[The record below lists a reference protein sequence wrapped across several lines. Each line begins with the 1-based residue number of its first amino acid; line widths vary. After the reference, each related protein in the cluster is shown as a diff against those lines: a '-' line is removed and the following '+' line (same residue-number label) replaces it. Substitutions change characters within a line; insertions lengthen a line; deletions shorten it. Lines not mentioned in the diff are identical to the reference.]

1 MRTNHAESI
10 VFLMLSRLTRTL
22 FVCALL
28 IGLANAAMAYTIV
41 FRDGRRVEVPP
52 VFVLT
57 TTTLSYEA
65 APGISRTVQLI
76 LIDVAATERVNNE
89 APGSFFEHAARNQ
102 TAAPN
107 VSTRRA
113 QHTLT
118 NLDLEPIRQRRID
131 SEQNY
136 EKRRIELGL
145 PSLDE
150 TRRRQALEEETTRDL
165 VRRRAAAEANDEA
178 YWRSRARALRTEIV
192 MVDAEINYLRDQ
204 LGPARQVP
212 LIGQTFVTS
221 GVPFGRFGSRPAMSQ
236 PGAGRF
242 GSQAPGTGLTNLGSG
257 ALRPQRILRTSTGFG
272 FPRVGFGSFPII
284 PFGYVDNSYNW
295 RVRLD
300 DLLARR
306 AGLEALWRELENEA
320 RIAKAPQV
328 WLAP

>member
-1 MRTNHAESI
+1 MGTNHVYKSQFF
-10 VFLMLSRLTRTL
+10 VRGLVTKFLC
-22 FVCALL
+22 VCALL

-41 FRDGRRVEVPP
+41 FRDGHRVEVPT

-76 LIDVAATERVNNE
+76 LIDVVATERVNNE

-102 TAAPN
+102 AAAPN

-118 NLDLEPIRQRRID
+118 NLDLEPIRQRRIE

-145 PSLDE
+145 PSLKE

-192 MVDAEINYLRDQ
+192 MVDAEA
-204 LGPARQVP
+204 GPFFPNV
-212 LIGQTFVTS
+212 L
-221 GVPFGRFGSRPAMSQ
+221 PA
-236 PGAGRF
+236 
-242 GSQAPGTGLTNLGSG
+242 
-257 ALRPQRILRTSTGFG
+257 
-272 FPRVGFGSFPII
+272 PR
-284 PFGYVDNSYNW
+284 
-295 RVRLD
+295 
-300 DLLARR
+300 
-306 AGLEALWRELENEA
+306 
-320 RIAKAPQV
+320 
-328 WLAP
+328 